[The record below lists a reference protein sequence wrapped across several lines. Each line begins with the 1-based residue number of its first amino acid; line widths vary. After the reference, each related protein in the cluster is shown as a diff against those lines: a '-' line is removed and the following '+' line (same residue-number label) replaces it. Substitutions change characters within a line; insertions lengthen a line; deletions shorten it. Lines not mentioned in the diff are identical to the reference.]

1 MPIVVWA
8 AAAAVIVSL
17 PVLGWALLPDDGV
30 RRSSGVR
37 LNQAPKSLRDVRLQQ
52 GVVDRVLAP
61 LVGSLAG
68 RAQRF
73 TPVGALTNLEHKIQ
87 LSGLASKW
95 TIERLLATK
104 LLAAG
109 AGAVL
114 GVVMLL
120 AAPSVKTFVLAAV
133 IVAGSF
139 VMPDMIL
146 DRRAKERAKQ
156 IQKELPDMLDQM
168 TVGVEAGLGF
178 DAALARVARENE
190 GPFAEEIGR
199 MLQDRQLGLPR
210 EEAFAKLLERTDAPD
225 LKHFVVAIT
234 QASKL
239 GMPLAN
245 VLRVQAVEM
254 RQKRRVRAEEKAL
267 KLPVKLVLPLVLC
280 ILPAL
285 FIVILGP
292 AVVRLTASGGLGG

>member
-1 MPIVVWA
+1 MPVTVWFA
-8 AAAAVIVSL
+8 ALAVIVAL
-17 PVLGWALLPDDGV
+17 PVLGWALLPQDGLA
-30 RRSSGVR
+30 RKPTSR
-37 LNQAPKSLRDVRLQQ
+37 LNSPQSLRQIRLQQ

-61 LVGSLAG
+61 FMGRLAA

-73 TPVGALTNLEHKIQ
+73 TPIGALANLERKIQ
-87 LSGLASKW
+87 LAGLASKW
-95 TIERLLATK
+95 TMERLLATK
-104 LLAAG
+104 LMAAVAG
-109 AGAVL
+109 GAVGAL
-114 GVVMLL
+114 MLVSSPSPKIFIVAGVI
-120 AAPSVKTFVLAAV
+120 T
-133 IVAGSF
+133 AGSF
-139 VMPDMIL
+139 VLPDMIL
-146 DRRAKERAKQ
+146 DQRAKERSRQ
-156 IQKELPDMLDQM
+156 ITKELPDMLDQM

-190 GPFAEEIGR
+190 GPFSEEVGR

-210 EEAFAKLLERTDAPD
+210 EEAFAKLLERTDSPD

-254 RQKRRVRAEEKAL
+254 RQKRRVRAEEKAM

-292 AVVRLTASGGLGG
+292 AVVRLTESGGFGG